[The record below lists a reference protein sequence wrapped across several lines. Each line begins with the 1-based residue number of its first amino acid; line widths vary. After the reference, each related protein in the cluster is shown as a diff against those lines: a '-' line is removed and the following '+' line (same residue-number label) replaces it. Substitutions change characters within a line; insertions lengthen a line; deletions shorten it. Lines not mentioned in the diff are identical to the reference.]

1 MALGK
6 KTKRVVDAEG
16 VAHVNATFN
25 NTLITITDAHGNA
38 VSWGTAG
45 KAGFKGSKKSTPFAA
60 TVAGE
65 QCAREAMS
73 AGVRRVHVR
82 VQGPGSGRESAIQAL
97 AAAGL
102 QVKSIKDVTPIPHN
116 GCRPPKRRRVGSMRY
131 TGPSCRQCRREGT
144 KLFLKGT
151 KCFTEKCPV
160 ERRPYAP
167 GQHGQNTAR
176 RRKVSEYAKQLR
188 EKQKIKRIYGL
199 SERQFR
205 NTFERVSTLPGV
217 TGHNLLA
224 ALESRL
230 DNIVYRMGFA
240 ASRKAARQLIRH
252 RHVEVNGKSV
262 DVPSFVVEPG
272 QEVRVRQKSRELVI
286 VQAALEVAARGA
298 SPAWIA
304 VDKDTFSGRMLERPQ
319 RQSIPIAAQEQ
330 LVVELYSK

>member
-1 MALGK
+1 
-6 KTKRVVDAEG
+6 
-16 VAHVNATFN
+16 
-25 NTLITITDAHGNA
+25 
-38 VSWGTAG
+38 
-45 KAGFKGSKKSTPFAA
+45 
-60 TVAGE
+60 
-65 QCAREAMS
+65 
-73 AGVRRVHVR
+73 
-82 VQGPGSGRESAIQAL
+82 
-97 AAAGL
+97 
-102 QVKSIKDVTPIPHN
+102 
-116 GCRPPKRRRVGSMRY
+116 MRY

-176 RRKVSEYAKQLR
+176 RKKMSEYAKQLR